1 MFIRYLCRDYKW
13 LMYEISR
20 FKGKKA
26 VLGFSGGVDSVVL
39 AFYLVK
45 QYQIRPYLLHMNYG
59 LRPESNEDARWC
71 QWFANEFRFEIKVF
85 NFSPEQHPSKNI
97 QGWAREKRY
106 AWFKKMAAELQA
118 EAIFTAHHMD
128 DRKETFFMNALRGAG
143 LMGLTGLSN
152 HEIIR
157 PLRDWTKEDI
167 IAYAEEHQLPWREDA
182 SNATL
187 KYTRNKVRLLLPEVL
202 NQVEPRWHGGLK
214 KTLNN
219 LERDREL
226 LEGFLKSFSKDMVE
240 QRGEEQWIAFG
251 PWLEEDF
258 AHTLLYR
265 LSTGVDSKL
274 SFEEIGHVLHGESG
288 QQTSGRT
295 HLLIKDRTHFILAPR
310 YQKDHTI
317 YTINQEKDL
326 EKLPFGLHFQKV
338 DRNEVDFTAEQDWL
352 NESAVAYPF
361 IVRVWKPGDYFIPLG
376 MSGMKKVADFLNE
389 QKVPRHKKDQ
399 TYVLE
404 KNGRILW
411 VIGHRISEYAK
422 VVSSDDMAYL
432 AVVN

>member
-1 MFIRYLCRDYKW
+1 MNEFS
-13 LMYEISR
+13 E

-39 AFYLVK
+39 AMYLVR

-59 LRPESNEDARWC
+59 LRPESSEDARWC

-106 AWFKKMAAELQA
+106 AWFKKMKEELDAEVIL
-118 EAIFTAHHMD
+118 TAHHLD

-143 LMGLTGLSN
+143 IMGLTGLSN
-152 HEIIR
+152 QDISR
-157 PLRDWTKEDI
+157 PLMNWTKEEI
-167 IAYAEEHQLPWREDA
+167 IAYAKEHQLPWREDA

-187 KYTRNKVRLLLPEVL
+187 KYTRNKVRHLLPEVL
-202 NQVEPRWHGGLK
+202 DQIEPRWHGGLK

-219 LERDREL
+219 LERDRAL
-226 LEGFLKSFSKDMVE
+226 LDGFLKSFNNDYIE
-240 QRGEEQWIAFG
+240 QRDEEYWIAFG
-251 PWLEEDF
+251 SWVQEDF

-265 LSTGVDSKL
+265 VSTGVDSKL
-274 SFEEIGHVLHGESG
+274 SFEEIGHVLRGESG

-295 HLLIKDRTHFILAPR
+295 HILIKDREHFILAPR
-310 YQKDHTI
+310 YQKDKTVYRI
-317 YTINQEKDL
+317 EQEEDL
-326 EKLPFGLHFQKV
+326 EKLPFNLRFEKV
-338 DRNEVDFTAEQDWL
+338 ERAEVDFSAEKDWL
-352 NESAVAYPF
+352 GAAAVAYPYN
-361 IVRVWKPGDYFIPLG
+361 VRVWKPGDSFVPLG
-376 MSGMKKVADFLNE
+376 MTGVKKVADFLNE

-399 TYVLE
+399 AYILE
-404 KNGRILW
+404 KDGEILW
-411 VIGHRISEYAK
+411 VIGYRISERAK
-422 VVSSDDMAYL
+422 VVSSDDIAYL